1 MSSRY
6 LFSRN
11 WPESEATSVIIISH
25 FFLGFKGR
33 AMIEVLQKKL
43 NNKKKA
49 KKKSV
54 NKIEEQKI
62 KRIKKRINDE

>member
-1 MSSRY
+1 
-6 LFSRN
+6 
-11 WPESEATSVIIISH
+11 
-25 FFLGFKGR
+25 
-33 AMIEVLQKKL
+33 MIEVLQKKL